1 MKPFLIRPRVK
12 KESQAKIARGKRAS
26 EAYNLESKSGYF
38 LDDVPAG
45 AAIRPVAKPHQR
57 MGYDYDEV
65 KQLRE
70 RRNEAPRKGRRSV
83 LSSASGLSASPEA
96 FDNFPN
102 LPAVPP
108 ALAARA

>member
-45 AAIRPVAKPHQR
+45 AAIRPVAKPHQG

-65 KQLRE
+65 SNSGKGETRLRE
-70 RRNEAPRKGRRSV
+70 RGGARCY
-83 LSSASGLSASPEA
+83 
-96 FDNFPN
+96 
-102 LPAVPP
+102 P
-108 ALAARA
+108 ALAD